1 MDFIITHYHG
11 EAKVND
17 INNDHTYTTLQG
29 KTFKLVTIE
38 NLLLKISCYA

>member
-17 INNDHTYTTLQG
+17 INNDHTSRKNIQ
-29 KTFKLVTIE
+29 VDH
-38 NLLLKISCYA
+38 N